1 MAFVRWRGHCAELL
15 TTVYERGRSRQL
27 RLALLPPHH
36 ADAEVRAEV
45 AARFP
50 DVSVDWEAVDV
61 VLARGAP
68 ADQAERA
75 ADGWPDDPLEW
86 CHLQRR
92 LHYWA
97 ALTETRQPSQAQI
110 LRAAA
115 AILSQWRGSP
125 PVVLQKEPEKEP
137 APGGDREPV
146 EARPA
151 RHGERCRS
159 TGIARVQ
166 RATTGASL
174 TPGVIRTPP
183 AMGSS
188 GHHPRHAEAGCD
200 RSRPDQSGRGAARSP
215 TAGDEARDCEQG
227 GSAAARS

>member
-50 DVSVDWEAVDV
+50 GVYVDWEAVDV
-61 VLARGAP
+61 VLARGSP
-68 ADQAERA
+68 TDQAERA
-75 ADGWPDDPLEW
+75 AHGWPNDPLEW

-97 ALTETRQPSQAQI
+97 ALTQTRQPSQAQT
-110 LRAAA
+110 LLAAA

-125 PVVLQKEPEKEP
+125 PVVLQKEPAPGWDPEP
-137 APGGDREPV
+137 ASPDPGPFCGPPDGRWATQPV
-146 EARPA
+146 RAR
-151 RHGERCRS
+151 G
-159 TGIARVQ
+159 Q
-166 RATTGASL
+166 R
-174 TPGVIRTPP
+174 
-183 AMGSS
+183 
-188 GHHPRHAEAGCD
+188 
-200 RSRPDQSGRGAARSP
+200 
-215 TAGDEARDCEQG
+215 
-227 GSAAARS
+227 